1 MYMYV
6 LNSETNWMLSSY
18 NIDTSS
24 SDENKTTTTIKH
36 QPPPPTKKKKLW
48 TDQTER
54 YPYPPPPTLS
64 IKRTSLHPPS
74 HEKIDTIQ
82 YICPKKKENVFES
95 TFIEN
100 IDTIQHYKE

>member
-18 NIDTSS
+18 IIDTSS

-36 QPPPPTKKKKLW
+36 QPPPRTKKNLW

-54 YPYPPPPTLS
+54 YPNLPPLTLS

-74 HEKIDTIQ
+74 DEKIDTIQ